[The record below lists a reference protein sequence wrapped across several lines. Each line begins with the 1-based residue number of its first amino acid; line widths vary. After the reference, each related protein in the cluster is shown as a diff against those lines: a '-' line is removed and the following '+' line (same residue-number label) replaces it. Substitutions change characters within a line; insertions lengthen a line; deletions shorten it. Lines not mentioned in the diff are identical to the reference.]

1 MGSET
6 YKLDKVE
13 WICSSGHTVKG
24 VAEGKATPCSEC
36 HQSFDDQLYHFLT
49 KRLRECAKDVE
60 EGNNKIHQK
69 NREEAPPA
77 VEYTVFINYLFS
89 SHGIKGQGLMH
100 LEACSAKRKCLV
112 QCSLPTFMITRY
124 FGQ

>member
-1 MGSET
+1 MG
-6 YKLDKVE
+6 LGNLQV
-13 WICSSGHTVKG
+13 VKG
-24 VAEGKATPCSEC
+24 MAQGKATPCNEC

-60 EGNNKIHQK
+60 EGNEKMFRK

-77 VEYTVFINYLFS
+77 VDYTVFTNYLFS

-100 LEACSAKRKCLV
+100 PEACSAKRKCSV
-112 QCSLPTFMITRY
+112 QCSLPTLDLKSSVCKDDVY
-124 FGQ
+124 A